1 MSDSAAAHLPFDREL
16 LDHRRRR
23 AVRRGTGG
31 ADFLHRR
38 VAEDLAERL
47 SLVQRRFAIG
57 VDLGG
62 FEGQLADAVR
72 AGAQVDRLIRVER
85 DAVFLGAGFEAVVGD
100 EEALP
105 LADDSVDLVVSS
117 LSLHLTND
125 TPGAFVQIR
134 RALKPD
140 GLFLAAVLGGESLSE
155 LRASLLQAEA
165 EISGGASPRVAPFAD
180 LRDLGGLLQ
189 RTGFALPV
197 IDQDRLVVRY
207 DTMFALLAD
216 IRALG
221 LANMLRDRS
230 RRPVS
235 RALFLRAAQI
245 YTERFADPDGRVR
258 ATFDIVFLSG
268 WKPHESQQKPLKPGS
283 AKHSLAEALKPGTR

>member
-1 MSDSAAAHLPFDREL
+1 MSDSAAAHLPFDRDL

-72 AGAQVDRLIRVER
+72 AGAQVDRLIRIER

-245 YTERFADPDGRVR
+245 YTKRFADPDGRVR

>member
-23 AVRRGTGG
+23 AVRRGTSG

-245 YTERFADPDGRVR
+245 YAERFSDPDGRVR

-283 AKHSLAEALKPGTR
+283 AQASLAEALKPGTR